1 MNRRLTFRIS
11 QETAGKTIRAF
22 LREELAFSG
31 HQISRLK
38 FQEEGIRVDGE
49 KAYVSR
55 ELREGEVLTIGLTEQ
70 VLRRDTE
77 GGKPAKIWEAPAPE
91 LAAYPLKV
99 LYEDDDYL
107 IVDKPAGMVCHP
119 SPGHYRDTLANQAAA
134 HLGGTGTAM
143 DMRVTGRLDRETSG
157 IVTFA
162 RSTEA
167 AAMIQRQ
174 RADGRLIKT
183 YLALAEGRF
192 TAEDVSPSESASS
205 EAAFQAAEGVVDVPL
220 RRESPGSHRMICAQD
235 GKPARTFYRV
245 LGETKAPDG
254 SIRTLLTVR
263 IEHGRT
269 HQIRVHM
276 AHIGH
281 PLAGDPLY
289 GFRGAGDAQENDGRT
304 VCCMTDEG
312 DREPMGLHAFKLSFW
327 HPFRAVPIEITAQVP
342 AWADKIHK
350 KDIEIG

>member
-1 MNRRLTFRIS
+1 M
-11 QETAGKTIRAF
+11 TIRTF
-22 LREELAFSG
+22 LRENLAFSG

-38 FQEEGIRVDGE
+38 FQEDGIRIGGE
-49 KAYVSR
+49 KAYVSHV
-55 ELREGEVLTIGLTEQ
+55 LREGEVLTIGLTEQ
-70 VLRRDTE
+70 VLRRETE

-91 LAAYPLKV
+91 LATHPLKV
-99 LYEDDDYL
+99 LYEDEDYL

-119 SPGHYRDTLANQAAA
+119 SPGHYSDTLANQAAA

-162 RSTEA
+162 RNTEA

-174 RADGRLIKT
+174 RADGRLVKI

-192 TAEDVSPSESASS
+192 EET
-205 EAAFQAAEGVVDVPL
+205 EGVVDAPL
-220 RRESPGSHRMICAQD
+220 RRESTGSHRMICAED
-235 GKPARTFYRV
+235 GRPARTFYRV
-245 LGETKAPDG
+245 LSETECPDG
-254 SIRTLLTVR
+254 SVQTLLAVR

-289 GFRGAGDAQENDGRT
+289 GSIAPAAGQHDGTRCAINDKLYAN
-304 VCCMTDEG
+304 E
-312 DREPMGLHAFKLSFW
+312 RETMGLHAFKLSFW
-327 HPFRAVPIEITAQVP
+327 HPFKAVKIEVTAEIPV
-342 AWADKIHK
+342 WADAVHK
-350 KDIEIG
+350 KNIDIG

>member
-183 YLALAEGRF
+183 YLALAEG
-192 TAEDVSPSESASS
+192 
-205 EAAFQAAEGVVDVPL
+205 AFPERTGVVDVPL